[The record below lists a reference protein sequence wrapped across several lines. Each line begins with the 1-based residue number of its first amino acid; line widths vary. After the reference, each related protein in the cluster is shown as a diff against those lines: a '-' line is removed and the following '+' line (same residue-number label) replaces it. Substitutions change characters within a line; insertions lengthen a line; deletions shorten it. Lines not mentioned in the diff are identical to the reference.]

1 MDSVIKSNNIDD
13 DAPWLN
19 IVLLTPPTHEGACLV
34 GAKELSTKELAIVNE
49 LIWKKKWKTRLIVL
63 MCSLSVCKAFW
74 WLKYKV
80 TPFEM

>member
-49 LIWKKKWKTRLIVL
+49 LIWKKKMKN
-63 MCSLSVCKAFW
+63 
-74 WLKYKV
+74 KV
-80 TPFEM
+80 DCFNVFIECV